1 MLISSFKL
9 ERGTVITPLFNFY
22 MELGLQCNKIHR
34 FVQYSPRKCFDNFVQ
49 SVVDARRVGDE
60 NPLSGVVAET
70 LKLLGKTFYGYLIMD
85 RSIHSITKYLNVKK
99 THTAINKQKFKRL
112 NTVEKDLLEVE
123 LLKSTIEHREH
134 ITVGF
139 FIL

>member
-1 MLISSFKL
+1 
-9 ERGTVITPLFNFY
+9 

-34 FVQYSPRKCFDNFVQ
+34 FVQYSHRKCFDNFVQ

-70 LKLLGKTFYGYLIMD
+70 LKLLGKTSYGYLIMD

-123 LLKSTIEHREH
+123 LLKSTIEQREH